1 TRLPVADAPCH
12 ADARCRATPRPAP
25 ACGGLLLLVSP
36 LAFVLPSGPLRPAA
50 GSGRTRQGAVQMIN
64 AGSPLSTRRRSAR
77 RPALVAMARTAGI
90 AGVVLALGGAAVPS
104 AGAATV
110 PSAGDGA
117 APAAASARSA
127 PVAARSAAWAVQP
140 TPNPLIRLGSLAAVS
155 CTSPTACV
163 A

>member
-1 TRLPVADAPCH
+1 HTLRATRLPVADAPCH

-77 RPALVAMARTAGI
+77 RPALVAMANTS
-90 AGVVLALGGAAVPS
+90 VNHVLH
-104 AGAATV
+104 
-110 PSAGDGA
+110 
-117 APAAASARSA
+117 
-127 PVAARSAAWAVQP
+127 
-140 TPNPLIRLGSLAAVS
+140 AVS
-155 CTSPTACV
+155 CTSASACT
-163 A
+163 